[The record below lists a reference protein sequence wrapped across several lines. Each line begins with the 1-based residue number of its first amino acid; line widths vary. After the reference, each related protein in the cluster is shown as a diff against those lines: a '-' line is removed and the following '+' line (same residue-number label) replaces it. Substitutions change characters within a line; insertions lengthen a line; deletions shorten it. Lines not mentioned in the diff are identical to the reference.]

1 MNICLESNEYLLFYC
16 HVIGILILVIWIL
29 AWQLE
34 TKEYIESAPQASYYQ
49 THWHWHVQYPSV
61 RKSPNWTKVLIIS
74 LRNFL
79 RDPIWLWRDVFFVA
93 GEPNAVLYLA
103 WSKNGWCCI
112 AHPKMSPYHGLY
124 KVPKKE
130 EEKKKGRGRSIM
142 LDLRWSLMPHVGI
155 SQLIGGVDPNNSR
168 NRCRLPQRSWAAA
181 GCGVRCAGGAQESCH
196 HGMKSSTANT
206 GTRPNVP
213 VCCQKLG
220 FGFGYPKLF
229 CFQCYTSMPWM
240 TWGTGYLDFGI
251 DPFPGLP
258 GLDFPRFPKIPAGQT
273 WPQRRS
279 FGAAS
284 AADMV
289 FGCVGLGEN
298 QRRKWG

>member
-1 MNICLESNEYLLFYC
+1 M
-16 HVIGILILVIWIL
+16 LVIWIL
-29 AWQLE
+29 AWQLK

-181 GCGVRCAGGAQESCH
+181 GCRVRCAGGAQQSCH
-196 HGMKSSTANT
+196 HGMKSSSANT

-213 VCCQKLG
+213 VWIWIWVPQAFWFSMLYFNALDDLG
-220 FGFGYPKLF
+220 YRVPRFWD
-229 CFQCYTSMPWM
+229 TH
-240 TWGTGYLDFGI
+240 
-251 DPFPGLP
+251 FPGCP
-258 GLDFPRFPKIPAGQT
+258 GWTSPGFQRSRLVRPDRSGEVLVLRALLT
-273 WPQRRS
+273 WCS
-279 FGAAS
+279 
-284 AADMV
+284 DV
-289 FGCVGLGEN
+289 LG
-298 QRRKWG
+298 